1 MCIGEYKKRF
11 STIIGE
17 LYLLRYLA
25 YSGLRGGEFYI
36 KDYFI

>member
-1 MCIGEYKKRF
+1 MCIGDIIKRF
-11 STIIGE
+11 SGIIGE

-36 KDYFI
+36 KNYFM